1 MIQGFI
7 SYAHDD
13 GEAFDTL
20 RRQLRAL
27 ERAFITEISLWADD
41 KLHAGLRWD
50 DTIKARIEVADLFIL
65 LLSPAFLDSD
75 YILRH
80 EIPAIRT
87 RVAAAKGL
95 VCPVLLTRCGFTSL
109 VGRLQVVP
117 SVNRRLL
124 AIDEWTPVARGYDEA
139 RVQIEHA
146 VKEHFALTGRV
157 DDWDLVRAQPQD
169 PAGPML
175 IARDHRIFDLDPRG
189 GPRDRD
195 ATADPVV
202 RQLYPPNHDK
212 AAALSALVARRA
224 NALGAEWADLAP
236 AAFDLA
242 AVLDQ
247 PLDLLPDQVV
257 TLWERSVRLA
267 SLLMQDKRLL
277 AAPEADKTP
286 LEADMHRALDD
297 LVGSLAPFVRA
308 FPAARVLDDQRGEFL
323 KTKMLFEPARF
334 VIDRAEARS
343 VLTPAAAGTIRSAMA
358 AAGRG
363 DAQAEKEGFFAL
375 RGAQNTLVTAM
386 GYGAAFLAGAPGTGY
401 AIQQPLIDNVGLV
414 LPEVAAQATALMA
427 DAPADVQ
434 AAMQSV
440 PVALEARLAAGPGAA
455 GGGSAPALRSPRG
468 EGRRMPPDPAFWPG
482 GPPSWADEWGTDR
495 YGRWATFGV
504 DAKDGTRVMQRMRW
518 IPPGRFVMGSP
529 KGEEGRFDDRES
541 PQHEV
546 VIGAGFW
553 LADTPCTQA
562 LWQAVVGDNP
572 SYFKSPDR
580 PVERVSFDQ
589 VEGFIQRLNGLVAGL
604 ALELP
609 SEARWEYACRAGTT
623 TATYAGDLE
632 ILGYNNAPVL
642 DAIAWY
648 GGNSGLDFDLS
659 NGADSSKWAGKQY
672 PHTRA
677 GTRPVA
683 RKLPNDWGLY
693 DMLGNVWDWC
703 ADDWH
708 DNYEGAPA
716 DGAAWRSPAGS
727 RAGDVRR
734 VIRGG
739 AWYYDARRVRSACRY
754 GYGPEYQ
761 DFDLGFRFAL
771 VQ

>member
-13 GEAFDTL
+13 GEAFDTMRTHL
-20 RRQLRAL
+20 HAL
-27 ERAFITEISLWADD
+27 EQAFTEPITLWADD
-41 KLHAGLRWD
+41 KLRAGLHWD
-50 DTIKARIEVADLFIL
+50 DTIKARIEAAALFIL
-65 LLSPAFLDSD
+65 LLSPAFLASE
-75 YILRH
+75 YIVRD

-95 VCPVLLTRCGFTSL
+95 ICPVLLSDCGWEPL
-109 VGRLQVVP
+109 VGQLQTVP
-117 SVNRRLL
+117 SDNRRLR
-124 AIDEWTPVARGYDEA
+124 AIDDWDPPRRGFNAA
-139 RVQIEHA
+139 RVQIDEA
-146 VKEHFALTGRV
+146 VRLHF
-157 DDWDLVRAQPQD
+157 DLKPRQTVWYEPMAKQPQD
-169 PAGPML
+169 PAGLMVVQ
-175 IARDHRIFDLDPRG
+175 RNDQFDLDPSG
-189 GPRDRD
+189 GTGDTAALRDP
-195 ATADPVV
+195 AV
-202 RQLYPPNHDK
+202 RQLHPRNREK
-212 AAALSALVARRA
+212 AAALAALIARRA
-224 NALGAEWADLAP
+224 NALDTEWADLAP
-236 AAFDLA
+236 AAAALA
-242 AVLDQ
+242 TGLAC
-247 PLDLLPDQVV
+247 PLEDVPDHVV
-257 TLWERSVRLA
+257 SLWERSVDLA
-267 SLLMQDKRLL
+267 SLLLLDKRLL
-277 AAPEADKTP
+277 AAPEDGLKPLPADI
-286 LEADMHRALDD
+286 HRALDG
-297 LVGSLAPFVRA
+297 LVGSLAPWIRA
-308 FPAARVLDDQRGEFL
+308 FPAARRLDDLRGAFL
-323 KTKMLFEPARF
+323 LNQALFQPARTL
-334 VIDRAEARS
+334 IQQAEARG
-343 VLTPAAAGTIRSAMA
+343 VVTPAVGAALQ
-358 AAGRG
+358 AGIHVAERG
-363 DAQAEKEGFFAL
+363 DAQADKVGEYAI
-375 RGAQNTLVTAM
+375 RGVRNLLVST
-386 GYGAAFLAGAPGTGY
+386 GVIAAAYLAGETP
-401 AIQQPLIDNVGLV
+401 PSGL
-414 LPEVAAQATALMA
+414 LGRAGGWLREGAPEVSQFAAGFPDDLR
-427 DAPADVQ
+427 
-434 AAMQSV
+434 
-440 PVALEARLAAGPGAA
+440 VAYQRLPGELAAPLVPRTPVPGVA
-455 GGGSAPALRSPRG
+455 R
-468 EGRRMPPDPAFWPG
+468 
-482 GPPSWADEWGTDR
+482 PSWADDAGTDR

-529 KGEEGRFDDRES
+529 KGEEGRFDDREG

-562 LWQAVVGDNP
+562 LWRAVVGDNP

-580 PVERVSFDQ
+580 PVESASFDQ

-632 ILGYNNAPVL
+632 ILGDNNAPVL

-693 DMLGNVWDWC
+693 DMLGNVWEWC

-727 RAGDVRR
+727 RAGDAGR
-734 VIRGG
+734 VFRGG
-739 AWYYDARRVRSACRY
+739 AWDFGARSVRSACRY